1 MWLLTFVI
9 LVNGGASPS
18 RFETAVFQTEKQC
31 IIGIHRR
38 ESETRFG
45 YCERLK

>member
-9 LVNGGASPS
+9 LVDGGSSPTK
-18 RFETAVFQTEKQC
+18 FETAVFQTEKQC
-31 IIGIHRR
+31 IIEMNRKS
-38 ESETRFG
+38 SETKIG